1 MDGRPRPSLGGAGGP
16 LSAGT
21 VRGEW
26 PGVELRDDCRYF
38 PRSPVLHA
46 RPGRGLPWAHGSRRE
61 QRRLEARP
69 GGRVG
74 ARGVRAGTAWAAG
87 SAGRVTG
94 PPRTSYRRKSVGG
107 TALGALS
114 LIGSLILGLSS
125 QQLQSFLV
133 KKIKCERDTKSFRF
147 KHGTRQLLTSLHWI
161 LLKPKE
167 PPVLCPGGLNSCSSC
182 RHLVPRVVKTVPPLR
197 LPSGAVWNL
206 GLTLCQ
212 PSYAGRQP

>member
-147 KHGTRQLLTSLHWI
+147 KHGTRQLLTSLHWTGMA
-161 LLKPKE
+161 K
-167 PPVLCPGGLNSCSSC
+167 S
-182 RHLVPRVVKTVPPLR
+182 HLEKLANLFSNCLHHFTTAACQALHT
-197 LPSGAVWNL
+197 LDADWN
-206 GLTLCQ
+206 CA
-212 PSYAGRQP
+212 S